1 MSRWLQANYKRKAF
15 GDNPSINLPDYLDQA
30 DALQKE
36 KIVNEYKLSPEEM
49 DKLNPDKAIKELLDK
64 NETQQS
70 LSIPEEIDEAVDR
83 FMKSYIFKKYYIP
96 YISDVNNKE
105 LPKYSALPGVK
116 LIEFNFNR
124 HMEVGDLNF
133 IEKEFE
139 ELTKSKFVGK
149 CAQGKLELCKQ
160 IREDRHNRI
169 NDFNSYIGSE
179 IRLVTKMVIALKAI
193 DKYYNEL
200 LSNNPTFRYYH
211 ND

>member
-1 MSRWLQANYKRKAF
+1 MSRWLQANYKRKAVDV
-15 GDNPSINLPDYLDQA
+15 GYDVNKVMMDQLKTN
-30 DALQKE
+30 DHSDP
-36 KIVNEYKLSPEEM
+36 IVNEYRMSQEEM

-96 YISDVNNKE
+96 YISDVSNKE
-105 LPKYSALPGVK
+105 LPENSALPGVK

-124 HMEVGDLNF
+124 HMEVGDLDF

-149 CAQGKLELCKQ
+149 CAQQGLKRCKR

-169 NDFNSYIGSE
+169 IDYNSYIGSE
-179 IRLVTKMVIALKAI
+179 IRLVIKMAIALKAI

-200 LSNNPTFRYYH
+200 LSNNPTFKYYH